1 MNTRNRTSS
10 EYIGYG
16 LYFYFSGL
24 SLRKTSERL
33 SSCFIKRNHVS
44 IWNWIQK
51 YKPKKIFER
60 KKKIEEFIIDETL
73 IKIGSELIWLWVAI
87 ELGSKEILGISISKE
102 RNMLLAERFISSL
115 VGIHGQHPV
124 STDGGSWYPQAC
136 RFLRLPHHIHSSYEK
151 SIIERTMQYIKDRTE
166 CFDDYF
172 PCRKKNCKL
181 LHVWNWLNL
190 FIGYYNKQLQI
201 VK

>member
-1 MNTRNRTSS
+1 M
-10 EYIGYG
+10 YQ
-16 LYFYFSGL
+16 
-24 SLRKTSERL
+24 
-33 SSCFIKRNHVS
+33 S
-44 IWNWIQK
+44 IWNWIQQK

-60 KKKIEEFIIDETL
+60 KKKKIEEFIIDETL
-73 IKIGSELIWLWVAI
+73 IKIGSELIDMA
-87 ELGSKEILGISISKE
+87 LGLLLDLRVKEILGINISKE

-115 VGIHGQHPV
+115 VGIHGQHHPV
-124 STDGGSWYPQAC
+124 STDGWRYLVSTAQAC
-136 RFLRLPHHIHSSYEK
+136 RFLRLPHHIHSPYEK
-151 SIIERTMQYIKDRTE
+151 SIIERTMQYMIKDRTE

-190 FIGYYNKQLQI
+190 FIGYHNKQLQI